1 MLACMHGQVRQNS
14 QLNKTMQQKYGVSL
28 EEPAELFGVWLG
40 GQLQKTEVV
49 DQADFGK
56 RWGITLY
63 IISPAFWNPT
73 AGSC

>member
-28 EEPAELFGVWLG
+28 EEPAELWCVAR

-49 DQADFGK
+49 DQANFGNGGGS
-56 RWGITLY
+56 RYTL
-63 IISPAFWNPT
+63 
-73 AGSC
+73 